1 MSVYIWLFNCTS
13 GVFLLA
19 EYLYILFPLPVTL
32 LVYTWTWLD
41 RSTAWKKPPIKCTK
55 LQFGNPRRKKG
66 TSPVSHDQS
75 IGRISQKC
83 SYPVARKRGRVFV
96 HLGGSFGCCSCSCS
110 LAAAF
115 KLVFNLS
122 VTVVV
127 AVILIVVII
136 GVEVGDIVLNIL
148 PSNKIAIWIENRHT

>member
-1 MSVYIWLFNCTS
+1 MDVTA
-13 GVFLLA
+13 VLL
-19 EYLYILFPLPVTL
+19 E
-32 LVYTWTWLD
+32 
-41 RSTAWKKPPIKCTK
+41 KKKKTPIKSTK
-55 LQFGNPRRKKG
+55 LQFGNSRRKKG
-66 TSPVSHDQS
+66 TSPFPTTNRSVEFPRSAAILWLEKGGVSSS
-75 IGRISQKC
+75 ISAFR
-83 SYPVARKRGRVFV
+83 
-96 HLGGSFGCCSCSCS
+96 GSFGCCSCSCS

-148 PSNKIAIWIENRHT
+148 PSNKIAI